1 MRLGIIGVGKMGF
14 NHVRIFSQMKK
25 VHIVGIADVNEPLA
39 HEVAQEFNTCGYTDY
54 RELLDQNLDAVS
66 IVVPTSMHK
75 QCTMD
80 ALAAGCHVLVEK
92 PISNTIENGKE
103 MILAAQKTGKKLLVG
118 HVERF
123 NPAVGILKE
132 IIDDMVLGDI
142 VSISSKR
149 VGPYAPRITD
159 SGIILD
165 LAPHDIDVISYL
177 YGDRVREVYAV
188 AGKTFHSQEDHAT
201 LMLKFRK
208 GTAGVIETSWL
219 PPHRVRKLNVVGNMG
234 VASLDFLEQKV
245 IVYDKNWAREA
256 KVDRAEPLRNEL
268 SYFIR
273 LASNGDTPI
282 VTGEDSLHALSVA
295 LTSIES
301 YRTGRVLKVPLPN
314 IAENTS
320 KVTSLDKKR
329 GAGEQQK

>member
-1 MRLGIIGVGKMGF
+1 MRIGIIGVGKMGY

-25 VHIVGIADVNEPLA
+25 VEIVGVADVNETLA
-39 HEVAQEFNTCGYTDY
+39 HEVAQEFNTRAFTDY
-54 RELLDQNLDAVS
+54 RALLDQGLDAVS
-66 IVVPTSMHK
+66 VVVPTSLHR
-75 QCTMD
+75 QATLD
-80 ALAAGCHVLVEK
+80 AFDAGCHVLVEK
-92 PISNTIENGKE
+92 PISNTIENGRD
-103 MILAAQKTGKKLLVG
+103 MILAARKMGRKLLVG

-123 NPAVGILKE
+123 NPAVEILKE
-132 IIDDMVLGDI
+132 IIDDMVLGEI

-149 VGPYAPRITD
+149 VGPYHPRITD

-188 AGKTFHSQEDHAT
+188 AGKAFHQYEDHAT

-219 PPHRVRKLNVVGNMG
+219 PPHRVRKLNVVGNSG
-234 VASLDFLEQKV
+234 VATLDFLEQKV

-256 KVDRAEPLRNEL
+256 KVDKQEPLRNEL
-268 SYFIR
+268 AYFVK
-273 LASNGDTPI
+273 LVSNGDTPL

-295 LTSIES
+295 LTAIES
-301 YRTGRVLKVPLPN
+301 YRSGRVLKVPLPSL
-314 IAENTS
+314 AEHTS
-320 KVTSLDKKR
+320 KISSLKAKR
-329 GAGEQQK
+329 DTQR